1 MWTNVSMESVRAN
14 LDTYLTTVVIVPL
27 AITRMKK
34 TENANVRFK
43 RKKQTYIQGGMY
55 TAFNNRRHVVLEL
68 HFITYKYLIYLS

>member
-1 MWTNVSMESVRAN
+1 MSMESVRAN

-43 RKKQTYIQGGMY
+43 RKKQTYIYIQGGMY

-68 HFITYKYLIYLS
+68 HFITYKYLIYVS